1 MSGTHRTDAKRVV
14 VTGLGAVSPFG
25 RGRDVLWRGL
35 DSGEAAIDEFDL
47 FDSTEHR
54 THLAGQV
61 RANFDG
67 LEKLG
72 SGGKGHE
79 RRAERLSRTDRFAL
93 SAALEAFG
101 HADLNENTRDLG
113 VFFGCS
119 TGGMYEGEGLF
130 EARESDAHRPV
141 SSMFAAHQ
149 NNSPADAIA
158 RAFGTTGPIEVIS
171 SACSAASMAIEG
183 ALQALRAGE
192 LDVALAGGA
201 DGLCRLTYA
210 GFNSLRAVDEEAC
223 RPFREE
229 REGLSIGEGAGVLVL
244 ETLEHAR
251 ARRAAPIAELVGAGS
266 SCDAYHM
273 TAPHP
278 EGLGAAAAIRAALL
292 DSGIEHGDV
301 DFFNLHGTGTP
312 HNDAAEW
319 QALKNVF
326 GERAAELPATSTKSG
341 VGHLLG
347 ACGGLEAVAT
357 ILCLDAGVVHPTTG
371 AGPVDPA
378 SPADLVLGK
387 SRALDRC
394 EYAVSA
400 NLAFGGANGALVF
413 RRWSEDQS

>member
-1 MSGTHRTDAKRVV
+1 MLGEERADARRIV
-14 VTGLGAVSPFG
+14 VTGLGAVSPYG
-25 RGRDVLWRGL
+25 RGRDALWRGL
-35 DSGEAAIDEFDL
+35 DSGQAAIGEFDL
-47 FDSTEHR
+47 FDTTEHR
-54 THLAGQV
+54 TKLAGQV
-61 RANFDG
+61 KVSFDELG
-67 LEKLG
+67 KLG
-72 SGGKGHE
+72 PGGKDQA

-93 SAALEAFG
+93 SAALEAFS
-101 HADLNENTRDLG
+101 HADLNENTRDFG

-119 TGGMYEGEGLF
+119 TGGMFEGEGLF
-130 EARESDAHRPV
+130 EDRESDAHGTV
-141 SSMFAAHQ
+141 SAMFAAHQ
-149 NNSPADAIA
+149 NNSPADAVA
-158 RAFGTTGPIEVIS
+158 RAFGTTGPVEVIS
-171 SACSAASMAIEG
+171 SACSAASMAVEG

-192 LDVALAGGA
+192 LEVALAGGA

-210 GFNSLRAVDEEAC
+210 GFNSLRAVDEQAC
-223 RPFREE
+223 RPFRKE

-278 EGLGAAAAIRAALL
+278 EGLGAAAAIRAALEN
-292 DSGIEHGDV
+292 SGIEHTDV

-326 GERAAELPATSTKSG
+326 GERAAKLPVTSTKSG

-371 AGPVDPA
+371 DGPVDPE
-378 SPADLVLGK
+378 SPADLVLGR
-387 SRALDRC
+387 SRVLDRC